1 MEDYKM
7 DFSGKKKKKNKN
19 TRAQIAQKKDL
30 DDQREIDV
38 NDWNRGKLSDKGTL
52 QSRITIS
59 EVNQLYAK
67 QEPPKKGHN
76 QSDPEYKTVPLIRR
90 TSVLLA

>member
-1 MEDYKM
+1 MQRTKTKIHALKE
-7 DFSGKKKKKNKN
+7 
-19 TRAQIAQKKDL
+19 KKDL
-30 DDQREIDV
+30 DDQRETDV

-67 QEPPKKGHN
+67 REPPKKGLN
-76 QSDPEYKTVPLIRR
+76 QSLKQFH
-90 TSVLLA
+90 

>member
-7 DFSGKKKKKNKN
+7 DFSGNAENKNKN

-30 DDQREIDV
+30 DDQRESDE

-52 QSRITIS
+52 QSRIAIS
-59 EVNQLYAK
+59 EVNKLYAK
-67 QEPPKKGHN
+67 QEPPKKGLN
-76 QSDPEYKTVPLIRR
+76 
-90 TSVLLA
+90 